1 MSLPS
6 SETTPP
12 SQPKSLTMVR
22 RSTETELQDLQ
33 LLVDRLQTAHT
44 RDSVTLCF
52 KPTSEFPNG
61 RMERGFVTFVPRL
74 GSGRIIDV
82 ERKFS
87 LDYNIHDLASVDF
100 QGEAT

>member
-1 MSLPS
+1 
-6 SETTPP
+6 
-12 SQPKSLTMVR
+12 MVR
-22 RSTETELQDLQ
+22 RATETELQDLQ

-44 RDSVTLCF
+44 RDSVTLRF
-52 KPTSEFPNG
+52 KDG
-61 RMERGFVTFVPRL
+61 RMEHGFVTFVPRL

-100 QGEAT
+100 QEEVA